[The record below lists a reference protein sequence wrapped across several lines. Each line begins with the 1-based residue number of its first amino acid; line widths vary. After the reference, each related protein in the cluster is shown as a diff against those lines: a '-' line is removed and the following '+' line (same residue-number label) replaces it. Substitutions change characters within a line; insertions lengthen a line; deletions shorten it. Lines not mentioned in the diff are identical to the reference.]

1 VLRLAARAFLQQA
14 AIDMT
19 ADQIFDL
26 MARRGM
32 GRYGL
37 SAVNQKE
44 HALQSA
50 DIAVKRN
57 LGDALV
63 IAALF
68 HDLGHLLVGDD
79 VNLAERGVDD
89 AHEEASANI
98 LEKLYGRCVAEPVR
112 LHVAAK
118 RYLCAVNP
126 AYHDKLSE
134 DSRQSLALQGGPMSG
149 TEIAAFDKLE
159 HHAAALVLRII
170 DDEAKVAG
178 LDTPGLDFYRPIA
191 ARLEAGFG
199 GIGR

>member
-1 VLRLAARAFLQQA
+1 
-14 AIDMT
+14 MT

-79 VNLAERGVDD
+79 VNLAERGVKHLIARQRD
-89 AHEEASANI
+89 
-98 LEKLYGRCVAEPVR
+98 V
-112 LHVAAK
+112 
-118 RYLCAVNP
+118 
-126 AYHDKLSE
+126 LS
-134 DSRQSLALQGGPMSG
+134 DVLA
-149 TEIAAFDKLE
+149 
-159 HHAAALVLRII
+159 
-170 DDEAKVAG
+170 
-178 LDTPGLDFYRPIA
+178 
-191 ARLEAGFG
+191 
-199 GIGR
+199 GIPR